1 MTPRPALSP
10 LVAAKA
16 LAAWWEMA
24 GLEPV
29 DVETRS
35 KSLVR
40 AMGTQNLEA
49 DHNPTSKIVPS
60 TRAQAQAARKP
71 TDSLAQAVAL
81 AKACTSIEALRKA
94 VEAFDGCTL
103 KSHARATLFA
113 NGTVGAPIMIIGEA
127 PDRSDDDTGM
137 CFSGPAGQLLDKM
150 LASIGLD
157 RASNCYLTNMIPWRP
172 PGDRRPTAEEI
183 AICLPFVQRHI
194 ELASPKAILFIGGA
208 SAQALL
214 EKSDSIMKLRAK
226 SFSYNAAQGQD
237 PGIYAQCLLSPA
249 YLLNR
254 PSEKALVWRDL
265 LRFAA
270 EISVRGVARRA

>member
-35 KSLVR
+35 KALVR